1 MKLLGI
7 WDFILRLKPLQTNF
21 PDSWQALYMTLVFA
35 LIVMLLGSEA
45 GAIPQV
51 SQSPVDPVDDVVFL
65 KDSKIV
71 TCQMI

>member
-45 GAIPQV
+45 CWGNSGGIPE
-51 SQSPVDPVDDVVFL
+51 SSG
-65 KDSKIV
+65 
-71 TCQMI
+71 